1 MEHLELLSKV
11 LRYAGLNLNPQI
23 ISLVLD
29 EPTTTLIKNL
39 DEKLKANPDPSISEI
54 DAIVLEIQE
63 AQAAAA
69 EAAKEKEEPVKPTK
83 KPRKKAVL
91 DKA

>member
-39 DEKLKANPDPSISEI
+39 DAKLKANPDPSISEI

-63 AQAAAA
+63 AQAAA
-69 EAAKEKEEPVKPTK
+69 EAAKAKEEAVKPTK
-83 KPRKKAVL
+83 PKRKKAVL

>member
-23 ISLVLD
+23 IQLVLD
-29 EPTTTLIKNL
+29 EPASTLIKNL
-39 DEKLKANPDPSISEI
+39 DATLTENPNPSLQEI
-54 DAIVLEIQE
+54 DTIVLEIQE

-69 EAAKEKEEPVKPTK
+69 EAEAATK
-83 KPRKKAVL
+83 ATKGKKATAKL
-91 DKA
+91 DKN

>member
-23 ISLVLD
+23 IQLVLD
-29 EPTTTLIKNL
+29 EPTSTLIKNL
-39 DEKLKANPDPSISEI
+39 DTKLKANPNPSLSEI
-54 DAIVLEIQE
+54 DDIVLEIQE

-69 EAAKEKEEPVKPTK
+69 EAAEKKATKKGKGKPT
-83 KPRKKAVL
+83 L
-91 DKA
+91 DTK

>member
-23 ISLVLD
+23 IQLVLD
-29 EPTTTLIKNL
+29 EPTSTLIKNL
-39 DEKLKANPDPSISEI
+39 DATLTENPNPSLQEI

-63 AQAAAA
+63 VQAAAA
-69 EAAKEKEEPVKPTK
+69 EAAAVKTAPAK
-83 KPRKKAVL
+83 GKKATAKL
-91 DKA
+91 DKK